1 MRTRLVLAAA
11 TLGAVSLLLPSAVAA
26 PGPVV
31 LDGKKVSVLKLVT
44 DAPMQTNDA
53 SPAAD
58 EATGYDR
65 YQCVAPR
72 CAVVPFVFKPA
83 KGVKS
88 DIAMSLS
95 WGSAAADY
103 DLYLLQIEKTGRTKL
118 YNCGGSAGTSE
129 KIFIPAGSLRSGKTY
144 AMMVDFYRSPGEKI
158 TAELA
163 MPGKDTTA
171 KTLPAAADGAV
182 YPVNCTL

>member
-1 MRTRLVLAAA
+1 MRIRLALAAVLGVLALVA
-11 TLGAVSLLLPSAVAA
+11 PSALAA
-26 PGPVV
+26 PAPVT
-31 LDGKKVSVLKLVT
+31 LDGKKVSVLKLVV
-44 DAPMQTNDA
+44 DAPMQSNDA
-53 SPAAD
+53 SPATD

-65 YQCVAPR
+65 YQCVPPR
-72 CAVVPFVFKPA
+72 CALVPFVFKPA

-95 WGSAAADY
+95 WPNEASDF

-144 AMMVDFYRSPGEKI
+144 AMMVDFYRTSGEKI
-158 TAELA
+158 TAELS

-182 YPVNCTL
+182 YPINCTL